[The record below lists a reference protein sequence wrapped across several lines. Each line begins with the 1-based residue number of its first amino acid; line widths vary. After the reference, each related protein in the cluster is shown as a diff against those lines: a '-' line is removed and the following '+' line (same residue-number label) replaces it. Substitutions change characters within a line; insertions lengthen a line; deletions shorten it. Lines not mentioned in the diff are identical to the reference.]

1 MYSLFLSNANN
12 VVVFLYLV
20 IWIAI
25 GNYIFL
31 NLFLAVLLDNFEEEY
46 RRDKNQID
54 NNIIIGKDSMIES
67 EYFSSKN

>member
-12 VVVFLYLV
+12 IVVFLFLV

-46 RRDKNQID
+46 RRDKN
-54 NNIIIGKDSMIES
+54 
-67 EYFSSKN
+67 

>member
-12 VVVFLYLV
+12 VVVFLFLV

-67 EYFSSKN
+67 EYFSSKK

>member
-12 VVVFLYLV
+12 VVVFLFLV

>member
-46 RRDKNQID
+46 RRDKN
-54 NNIIIGKDSMIES
+54 
-67 EYFSSKN
+67 

>member
-12 VVVFLYLV
+12 IVVFLFLV